1 LHFSSYRKIN
11 AHQFEVND
19 VKEILE
25 DMMTNR
31 KRPVSLDLIQEE
43 VAKYFEI
50 GKNQIKEP
58 TRKKEIAF
66 PRQIAMYL
74 SSKLIPHISLLEI
87 ANHYNKKDHTTII
100 HAKKIISQKLESDN
114 NLKKKN
120 KRNHRKYYPIKY
132 EK

>member
-1 LHFSSYRKIN
+1 
-11 AHQFEVND
+11 
-19 VKEILE
+19 
-25 DMMTNR
+25 MMTNR

-114 NLKKKN
+114 NLK
-120 KRNHRKYYPIKY
+120 RKIK
-132 EK
+132 EITENIIQ